1 VGDWPGIVVATC
13 AVTLGVVS
21 EAVFVGVR
29 VRPVIREELRD
40 TPLRGDPLTLMRLLR
55 FYVPLALTALINLA
69 ALPIY
74 SAGLGRMPLTIESL
88 ATWPVISGLIF
99 AFRAIGISFNEVV
112 VALIDRHRSTR
123 NLFRFTLGLSAGVS
137 VILLLLVT
145 TPLAWGWFSGVSA
158 LEEPLA
164 RMGTRA
170 LWLALLMPGLGVFE
184 SWFTGII
191 VHSRRTRAVPEAV
204 LVSLITVVVVLA
216 VGVTTGL
223 LAGLYVGI
231 AAHALGNLLRV
242 IWLWFRSREELSRL
256 RDRDRSDEPFP
267 PEPVAVPVS

>member
-1 VGDWPGIVVATC
+1 
-13 AVTLGVVS
+13 
-21 EAVFVGVR
+21 
-29 VRPVIREELRD
+29 
-40 TPLRGDPLTLMRLLR
+40 MRLLR

-99 AFRAIGISFNEVV
+99 AFRSVGLSFNEVV
-112 VALIDRHRSTR
+112 VALIDRTRSTR
-123 NLFRFTLGLSAGVS
+123 NLFRFTLGLSAAIS

-145 TPLAWGWFSGVSA
+145 TPLAWGWFSGVSG
-158 LEEPLA
+158 LDDPLA

-170 LWLALLMPGLGVFE
+170 LWLALLLPGLGVFE
-184 SWFTGII
+184 SWFTGVL
-191 VHSRRTRAVPEAV
+191 VHSRRTRAIPEGV
-204 LVSLITVVVVLA
+204 LLSLGTVVLVLA
-216 VGVTTGL
+216 VGVITGR

-231 AAHALGNLLRV
+231 GAHALGNLLRV

-256 RDRDRSDEPFP
+256 RDRDRGDEPSP
-267 PEPVAVPVS
+267 PEPLPSPAV